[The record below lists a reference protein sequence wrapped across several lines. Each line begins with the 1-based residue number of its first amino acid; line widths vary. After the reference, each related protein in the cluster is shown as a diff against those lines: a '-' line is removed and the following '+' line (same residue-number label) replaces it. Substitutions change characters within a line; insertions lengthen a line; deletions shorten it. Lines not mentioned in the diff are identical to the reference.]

1 MTFKYA
7 TFTIQFSKMKLS
19 FQHSKFSISLFLF
32 FWGFLSGFCQIDNS
46 NGNNF
51 KSGLSAGVN
60 TQFEAINPTQQAA
73 LFENVLQQ
81 RMQREHEDKS
91 REALKNKGIISKQ
104 ELYEKQFASEMA
116 ALQNTY
122 AKIDQDL
129 GGFSTLSKSVT
140 IVCRDFALP
149 DGDKVTIFLN
159 DEPAV
164 RFVELTQNFQQF
176 MLPLKPGLNK
186 ISFKALN
193 QGSSGPNTAAF
204 LIYDSTGKLLSS
216 NQWNLATG
224 AKAVLT
230 IARDE

>member
-1 MTFKYA
+1 
-7 TFTIQFSKMKLS
+7 MKLS
-19 FQHSKFSISLFLF
+19 KLHYNFLPCVLLF
-32 FWGFLSGFCQIDNS
+32 FLGSLSGFCQIDNTNS
-46 NGNNF
+46 NNF
-51 KSGLSAGVN
+51 KSGLSVGGN
-60 TQFEAINPTQQAA
+60 KQFEAINPIQQEAQ
-73 LFENVLQQ
+73 FESVLQQ
-81 RMQREHEDKS
+81 RMQIQNENKS
-91 REALKNKGIISKQ
+91 REDLKNKGIINKQ
-104 ELYEKQFASEMA
+104 ELYEKQFASEIA

-159 DEPAV
+159 DAPAV

-176 MLPLKPGLNK
+176 MLPLKQGLNK

-204 LIYDSTGKLLSS
+204 MVYDSTGKLLSS

>member
-1 MTFKYA
+1 MRL
-7 TFTIQFSKMKLS
+7 SKL
-19 FQHSKFSISLFLF
+19 HYNFLPCVILIF
-32 FWGFLSGFCQIDNS
+32 LGSLSGFCQIDNTNS
-46 NGNNF
+46 NNF
-51 KSGLSAGVN
+51 KSGLSVGVN
-60 TQFEAINPTQQAA
+60 NQIEAINPMQQEAQ
-73 LFENVLQQ
+73 FESVLQQ
-81 RMQREHEDKS
+81 RMQRQNENKSKED
-91 REALKNKGIISKQ
+91 LKNKGIINKQ

-159 DEPAV
+159 DAPAV

-176 MLPLKPGLNK
+176 MLPLQQGLNK

-204 LIYDSTGKLLSS
+204 MVYDSTGKLLSS